1 MRDSRDTIY
10 VDKFMSQSKKNI
22 KVQSGSRSA
31 GMISG
36 DNNNADDNGNCR
48 KKAAATLFLYAV
60 QVSGV
65 NAERAKIR

>member
-1 MRDSRDTIY
+1 
-10 VDKFMSQSKKNI
+10 
-22 KVQSGSRSA
+22 
-31 GMISG
+31 MISG

-60 QVSGV
+60 QVPGV